1 MKQNLTRMDIPAKK
15 RKETGSEPDRN
26 LEYT

>member
-1 MKQNLTRMDIPAKK
+1 MKQKLTGMDIPAKK

-26 LEYT
+26 LVYL